1 MKKRKDLNDVSKK
14 KWDELAGL
22 YESNDIAKDT
32 LYALCQCYSRM
43 MEAEQHMNE
52 KGMLYKNP
60 SGKVEASPMISI
72 SNTMQTQIK
81 KHYETLDRYKKQP
94 VRKNDEIE
102 DSEPVISNELGLTD
116 LDDFYG

>member
-1 MKKRKDLNDVSKK
+1 MKKQKDLNDVSKK

-22 YESNDIAKDT
+22 YESNNIVNDT

-60 SGKVEASPMISI
+60 NGKIEASPMINI
-72 SNTMQTQIK
+72 SNTMQSQIK
-81 KHYETLDRYKKQP
+81 KHYSTLDSHK
-94 VRKNDEIE
+94 
-102 DSEPVISNELGLTD
+102 ISNN
-116 LDDFYG
+116 LDFDVAVG